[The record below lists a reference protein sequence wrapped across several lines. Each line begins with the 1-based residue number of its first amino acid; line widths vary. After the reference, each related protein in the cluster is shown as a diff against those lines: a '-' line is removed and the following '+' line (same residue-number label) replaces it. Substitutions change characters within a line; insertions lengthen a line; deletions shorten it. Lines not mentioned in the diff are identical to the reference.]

1 MFNSA
6 NTEKLN
12 YYIVRILVDETP
24 QTVVIHVDS
33 NDITKMNYKTM
44 NIQDLSQG
52 IIDVGLNCKSYGVR
66 TIAISSI
73 LTKSRIKQLHK

>member
-6 NTEKLN
+6 STEKLN

-24 QTVVIHVDS
+24 QTVVIHVGS
-33 NDITKMNYKTM
+33 NDMTKMNYKTM

-52 IIDVGLNCKSYGVR
+52 IIDVGLNCKSYGVS

>member
-1 MFNSA
+1 MFTSA

-24 QTVVIHVDS
+24 QTVVNHVGS

-44 NIQDLSQG
+44 NIQDLAQG
-52 IIDVGLNCKSYGVR
+52 IIDVGLNCKSYGVSR
-66 TIAISSI
+66 IAI
-73 LTKSRIKQLHK
+73 